1 MSTPELQLPPIRSRL
16 TLALHA
22 LLFTGAVVVIAV
34 AAMGKARHYEGGP
47 DRDTRERL
55 FDGRMAQGFEKHY
68 DAQFPARN
76 FGISV
81 WAAIDYLLFDEAQT
95 GLVIGKDDWLFTD
108 EEFVIAEGAS
118 ATVDANLAL
127 VEAVRDRLAAQDVR
141 LVVAVVP
148 AKARIYAEQLQNRQP
163 PALHGALYERALEE
177 FKAAELA
184 APDLRG
190 VLADGKARAPTYLR
204 TDTHWTPHGAALAA
218 VELAKAVRTQLP
230 APQAPRSYQTIRD
243 ARQAHRGDLLSFL
256 PLDPYFSALLPPA
269 DELVP
274 AHTEAVG
281 GSEQAL
287 LDTAGDGLLGG
298 DGGAPRIAL
307 VGTSYSANA
316 KWNFAGAL
324 QQALDEDVANYA
336 RDGKGPFVP
345 MLDYLDSA
353 DFKNAPPQLV
363 IWELPER
370 YLPVAQKRDD
380 GQPLATKLKPA
391 AHR

>member
-22 LLFTGAVVVIAV
+22 LLFTGAVVVIAI
-34 AAMGKARHYEGGP
+34 AAMGKARHYDAP
-47 DRDTRERL
+47 VDRDVDARFL
-55 FDGRMAQGFEKHY
+55 DGRMAQGFEKHY

-95 GLVIGKDDWLFTD
+95 GLVIGKDNWLFTD
-108 EEFVIAEGAS
+108 EEFTVAEGAS
-118 ATVDANLAL
+118 ANVDANLAL
-127 VEAVRDRLAAQDVR
+127 VESVRDRLAAQDIR
-141 LVVAVVP
+141 LVVAIVP
-148 AKARIYAEQLQNRQP
+148 AKARIYAEQLKSRQP
-163 PALHGALYERALEE
+163 PALHAALYSRALEE
-177 FKAAELA
+177 FKAAEVA

-190 VLADGKARAPTYLR
+190 VLGDGKAKAPTYLR

-218 VELAKAVRTQLP
+218 VELARAVRAQLP
-230 APQAPRSYQTIRD
+230 APEAPRSYQTVD
-243 ARQAHRGDLLSFL
+243 EAKQQHRGDLLSFL

-274 AHTEAVG
+274 AHTEAADGSQQGLMDAPGGDLFG
-281 GSEQAL
+281 GSG
-287 LDTAGDGLLGG
+287 T
-298 DGGAPRIAL
+298 PRIAL

-380 GQPLATKLKPA
+380 GHTLAASLKPA
-391 AHR
+391 TH